1 MAFSGFYQNSI
12 VLSKTL
18 YFNVPSP
25 FFSHSHFLFVSLRQ
39 NIKSQNKSVAM
50 EIKLDRKKNHI
61 AASDYKEQITVIK
74 TTSDFKIGNN
84 VDTNKIEGNYMV
96 KREKETLIKIIE
108 LRKSQRDI
116 ILTLNVSLYSRYR
129 LKSSQLKYYRN

>member
-1 MAFSGFYQNSI
+1 MNLHNI
-12 VLSKTL
+12 KRLLERKCLSLPK
-18 YFNVPSP
+18 
-25 FFSHSHFLFVSLRQ
+25 

-61 AASDYKEQITVIK
+61 AASDYKEQTTVIK

-96 KREKETLIKIIE
+96 KREKETTIIIKI
-108 LRKSQRDI
+108 LRKGPGYKFWR
-116 ILTLNVSLYSRYR
+116 LKNVSDSAMSVGVSLFIA
-129 LKSSQLKYYRN
+129 

>member
-1 MAFSGFYQNSI
+1 
-12 VLSKTL
+12 
-18 YFNVPSP
+18 
-25 FFSHSHFLFVSLRQ
+25 
-39 NIKSQNKSVAM
+39 M
-50 EIKLDRKKNHI
+50 EIKLDRKKNHM

-116 ILTLNVSLYSRYR
+116 ILTLNRISIFPLQTEKQSTEI
-129 LKSSQLKYYRN
+129 LQELNKNFIIHSELSA

>member
-1 MAFSGFYQNSI
+1 
-12 VLSKTL
+12 
-18 YFNVPSP
+18 
-25 FFSHSHFLFVSLRQ
+25 
-39 NIKSQNKSVAM
+39 M

-61 AASDYKEQITVIK
+61 AASDYKEQTTVIK

-96 KREKETLIKIIE
+96 KREKETLIKIIIE

-116 ILTLNVSLYSRYR
+116 ILTLNRISIFPLQTEKQSTEVLQELNKNFIIHSELSA
-129 LKSSQLKYYRN
+129 

>member
-1 MAFSGFYQNSI
+1 
-12 VLSKTL
+12 
-18 YFNVPSP
+18 
-25 FFSHSHFLFVSLRQ
+25 
-39 NIKSQNKSVAM
+39 M

-108 LRKSQRDI
+108 LSR
-116 ILTLNVSLYSRYR
+116 ILQNLVEGTCPPARLELLLIFFSPHPYR
-129 LKSSQLKYYRN
+129 FI

>member
-1 MAFSGFYQNSI
+1 MNLHNI
-12 VLSKTL
+12 KRLLERKCLSLPK
-18 YFNVPSP
+18 
-25 FFSHSHFLFVSLRQ
+25 

-61 AASDYKEQITVIK
+61 AASDYKEQTTVIK

-116 ILTLNVSLYSRYR
+116 ILTLNRISIFPLQTEKQSTEI
-129 LKSSQLKYYRN
+129 LQELNKNFIIHSELSA

>member
-1 MAFSGFYQNSI
+1 MPIFAQEYKI
-12 VLSKTL
+12 A
-18 YFNVPSP
+18 
-25 FFSHSHFLFVSLRQ
+25 
-39 NIKSQNKSVAM
+39 NKSVAM
-50 EIKLDRKKNHI
+50 EIKFRQKKKLILRHLN
-61 AASDYKEQITVIK
+61 YKEQTTVIK

>member
-1 MAFSGFYQNSI
+1 
-12 VLSKTL
+12 
-18 YFNVPSP
+18 
-25 FFSHSHFLFVSLRQ
+25 
-39 NIKSQNKSVAM
+39 M

-108 LRKSQRDI
+108 LFPLQTEKQSTEILQELNKNFI
-116 ILTLNVSLYSRYR
+116 IHSELSA
-129 LKSSQLKYYRN
+129 

>member
-1 MAFSGFYQNSI
+1 MRCVNLQGTASVVNLHNI
-12 VLSKTL
+12 KRLLERKCLSLPK
-18 YFNVPSP
+18 
-25 FFSHSHFLFVSLRQ
+25 

>member
-1 MAFSGFYQNSI
+1 
-12 VLSKTL
+12 
-18 YFNVPSP
+18 
-25 FFSHSHFLFVSLRQ
+25 
-39 NIKSQNKSVAM
+39 M

-74 TTSDFKIGNN
+74 TTSGFKIESN

-108 LRKSQRDI
+108 LRNFQRDI
-116 ILTLNVSLYSRYR
+116 ILILNRISIFPLQAE
-129 LKSSQLKYYRN
+129 KQLTEVLQELNKNFIIHSDLPA

>member
-1 MAFSGFYQNSI
+1 
-12 VLSKTL
+12 
-18 YFNVPSP
+18 
-25 FFSHSHFLFVSLRQ
+25 
-39 NIKSQNKSVAM
+39 M
-50 EIKLDRKKNHI
+50 EIKLDRKTI
-61 AASDYKEQITVIK
+61 I
-74 TTSDFKIGNN
+74 FKIGNN

>member
-1 MAFSGFYQNSI
+1 
-12 VLSKTL
+12 
-18 YFNVPSP
+18 
-25 FFSHSHFLFVSLRQ
+25 
-39 NIKSQNKSVAM
+39 M

-61 AASDYKEQITVIK
+61 AASDYKEQTTVIK

-84 VDTNKIEGNYMV
+84 VDTNKIEGNYTV

>member
-1 MAFSGFYQNSI
+1 MNSI
-12 VLSKTL
+12 CNEFAQHKKIIGKKMPIFAQE
-18 YFNVPSP
+18 YK
-25 FFSHSHFLFVSLRQ
+25 
-39 NIKSQNKSVAM
+39 IAKSVAM

-61 AASDYKEQITVIK
+61 AASDYKEQTTVIK

>member
-1 MAFSGFYQNSI
+1 
-12 VLSKTL
+12 
-18 YFNVPSP
+18 
-25 FFSHSHFLFVSLRQ
+25 
-39 NIKSQNKSVAM
+39 M

-61 AASDYKEQITVIK
+61 AASDYKEQTTVIK

-108 LRKSQRDI
+108 LRKSRHYKI
-116 ILTLNVSLYSRYR
+116 FCVNGNTGFRNESRIFYFIHLQNEEAYER
-129 LKSSQLKYYRN
+129 KESSSA

>member
-1 MAFSGFYQNSI
+1 
-12 VLSKTL
+12 
-18 YFNVPSP
+18 
-25 FFSHSHFLFVSLRQ
+25 
-39 NIKSQNKSVAM
+39 M

-61 AASDYKEQITVIK
+61 AASDYKEQTTVIK
-74 TTSDFKIGNN
+74 TTIDFKIGNN

-116 ILTLNVSLYSRYR
+116 ILTLNRISIFPLQTEKQSTEVLQELNKNFIIHSELSA
-129 LKSSQLKYYRN
+129 

>member
-1 MAFSGFYQNSI
+1 MNSI
-12 VLSKTL
+12 CNEFVMNLHNIKRLLERKCLSLPK
-18 YFNVPSP
+18 
-25 FFSHSHFLFVSLRQ
+25 

-61 AASDYKEQITVIK
+61 AASDYKEQTTVIK

>member
-1 MAFSGFYQNSI
+1 
-12 VLSKTL
+12 
-18 YFNVPSP
+18 
-25 FFSHSHFLFVSLRQ
+25 
-39 NIKSQNKSVAM
+39 M

-61 AASDYKEQITVIK
+61 AASDYKEQTTVIK

-108 LRKSQRDI
+108 LRKSNCLFYKHLIFMYFCPI
-116 ILTLNVSLYSRYR
+116 INF
-129 LKSSQLKYYRN
+129 

>member
-1 MAFSGFYQNSI
+1 
-12 VLSKTL
+12 
-18 YFNVPSP
+18 
-25 FFSHSHFLFVSLRQ
+25 
-39 NIKSQNKSVAM
+39 M

-96 KREKETLIKIIE
+96 KREKETLIKNNRTSQISTRYYPNFKCISIFPLQTEKQSTEVLQELNKNFIIHSE
-108 LRKSQRDI
+108 LSA
-116 ILTLNVSLYSRYR
+116 
-129 LKSSQLKYYRN
+129 